1 MHNDVPIIDEE
12 LKVEVIFNH
21 LDQIMGSVVQ
31 QSDGVDLDCIGL
43 PRGQLPAL
51 DQCFSED
58 EVWNVIRNLPP
69 DKAPGPYNFTGRF
82 LQVTW
87 PIIKRD
93 IL

>member
-1 MHNDVPIIDEE
+1 MHNGVPIIDEE

-21 LDQIMGSVVQ
+21 LDQIMGPIVQ

-58 EVWNVIRNLPP
+58 EKCNQEL
-69 DKAPGPYNFTGRF
+69 ATG
-82 LQVTW
+82 
-87 PIIKRD
+87 
-93 IL
+93 